1 METKLEGPKID
12 KHGMIFNPSSFKPS
26 FVKIFLDEA
35 EVQPGH
41 LNIVAD
47 SQRWTGGEGIV
58 FHNVFNDKIIYELT
72 V

>member
-1 METKLEGPKID
+1 METNLLGPKID
-12 KHGMIFNPSSFKPS
+12 KHGMIFNPSFKP

-41 LNIVAD
+41 SNLVAD
-47 SQRWTGGEGIV
+47 SQRWTDGEGIV